1 MGEVLIYEAGIV
13 KVKGYTFVKD
23 MFSGNMQKKSDLRTK
38 VMSIV
43 SGTLIV
49 YQLPVT
55 ALLDSMRFSLDQ
67 DGGLVLTDEGDSRWM
82 CRNPS
87 TNTKRINNKTSLVFP
102 LPRIGSFL
110 FFCLSVLSPMAGLWF
125 RQQFA

>member
-1 MGEVLIYEAGIV
+1 MLEQGEKLLIVHRRLFEKDTPRFFVGEVQAYEQGIV

-23 MFSGNMQKKSDLRTK
+23 LFTGSMKKKSDLRTK

-55 ALLDSMRFSLDQ
+55 VLLDSVRFNLDKDGELLLT
-67 DGGLVLTDEGDSRWM
+67 DGG
-82 CRNPS
+82 
-87 TNTKRINNKTSLVFP
+87 
-102 LPRIGSFL
+102 SFSMDMSEL
-110 FFCLSVLSPMAGLWF
+110 LHKHETH
-125 RQQFA
+125 Q

>member
-13 KVKGYTFVKD
+13 KVNGYAFGKE
-23 MFSGNMQKKSDLRTK
+23 MFSGTMQKKSDLCTK

-67 DGGLVLTDEGDSRWM
+67 DGGLVLTDEGGFSMDVSE
-82 CRNPS
+82 
-87 TNTKRINNKTSLVFP
+87 SLYKHETH
-102 LPRIGSFL
+102 
-110 FFCLSVLSPMAGLWF
+110 
-125 RQQFA
+125 Q

>member
-1 MGEVLIYEAGIV
+1 MLNQGEKLLIVHRRLFEKDTPRFFVGVVLIYEAGIV

-67 DGGLVLTDEGDSRWM
+67 DGGLVLTDEGGFSMDVSE
-82 CRNPS
+82 
-87 TNTKRINNKTSLVFP
+87 SLYKHETH
-102 LPRIGSFL
+102 
-110 FFCLSVLSPMAGLWF
+110 
-125 RQQFA
+125 Q